1 MILGAVAIA
10 GTASG
15 IAINQAVQRL
25 DAPKRPTNTAASRA
39 LPLSADPTHAL
50 SRAESTVYQQ
60 NSAPGG
66 GGSSSGQARTIEDG
80 IERR

>member
-50 SRAESTVYQQ
+50 SRAESAVYQQ

-66 GGSSSGQARTIEDG
+66 
-80 IERR
+80 